1 MIEKQITIT
10 NNSGLHARP
19 AAQFVQKSASF
30 KSKVKITGNNKT
42 ADGKS
47 ILAVMGMGI
56 KQNAQINI
64 IVEGEDEEECIK
76 ALEELIVSNFGEH

>member
-19 AAQFVQKSASF
+19 AAQFVQKAANF
-30 KSKVKITGNNKT
+30 KSKVRITGNNKT

-64 IVEGEDEEECIK
+64 TVEGEDEEECIK
-76 ALEELIVSNFGEH
+76 ALEELIASNFGEN